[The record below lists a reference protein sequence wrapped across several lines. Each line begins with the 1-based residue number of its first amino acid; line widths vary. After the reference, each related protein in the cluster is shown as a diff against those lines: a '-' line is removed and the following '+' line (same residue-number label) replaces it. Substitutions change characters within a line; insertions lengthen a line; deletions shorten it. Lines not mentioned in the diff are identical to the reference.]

1 MLKDIDLESA
11 IDLVR
16 KSAALLESEDV
27 ALPYA
32 DGRVLAE
39 DVFASID
46 QPAFPRSPLDGYAL
60 HSADS
65 EGASVDAPVKL
76 RVVEKIYAGDWTDR
90 RVERGECVRLMTGAV
105 IPDGCDCV
113 IRQEDTDCGEET
125 VAIYLSLNEWRNYCF
140 KGEDFRTG
148 SLLLSASERIGPA
161 AVAVFASAGVA
172 KLRVV
177 RKPVVAFVSTGSEL
191 IRPGEAY
198 SGGKVYE
205 SSSYYMSA
213 RLAGM
218 GVDVSDIVTV
228 KDDERDLTDCLR
240 KATAGADLVITTG
253 GVSVGE
259 RDLLPGLMQSLGA
272 ERVFHGIEM
281 KPGSPTMFS
290 VLDGVNILS
299 LSGNPFAAITGFE
312 LLAWPILS
320 GMTGDESLLGPT
332 VRGELK
338 SSFRKRSDTRRFL
351 RGYFDGRGVTLPE
364 SHDNGQIR
372 SLIGCNCLVDIPEGS
387 DSLKEGDAVN
397 LLLLPGRGV

>member
-1 MLKDIDLESA
+1 MLRDIDLETA
-11 IDLVR
+11 VDLVR
-16 KSAALLESEDV
+16 GSAARLESEYV
-27 ALPYA
+27 ALSDA

-60 HSADS
+60 NSADS
-65 EGASVDAPVKL
+65 KGASADAPVKL

-105 IPDGCDCV
+105 IPEGCDCV

-125 VAIYLSLNEWRNYCF
+125 ASIYLSLNEWRNYCF
-140 KGEDFRTG
+140 KGEDFKTG

-161 AVAVFASAGVA
+161 AAAVFASAGA
-172 KLRVV
+172 ATLRVV

-213 RLAGM
+213 RLRSM
-218 GVDVSDIVTV
+218 GVDVSGIAIV
-228 KDDERDLTDCLR
+228 KDDERELETCLR
-240 KATAGADLVITTG
+240 EAASGSDLVITTG

-259 RDLLPGLMQSLGA
+259 RDLLPGLMQVLGA

-290 VLDGVNILS
+290 VLDGVKILS

-312 LLAWPILS
+312 LLAWPLLS
-320 GMTGDESLLGPT
+320 GMTGDKSLLRPA
-332 VRGELK
+332 VRAELR
-338 SSFRKRSDTRRFL
+338 SSFRKRSDTRRFI
-351 RGYFDGRGVTLPE
+351 RGYFDGRSVTLPE

-372 SLIGCNCLVDIPEGS
+372 SLIGCNCLVDVPAGS
-387 DSLKEGDAVN
+387 GALREGDAVSVV
-397 LLLLPGRGV
+397 LLPGGGI